1 MVSVEDALADLK
13 AAFAAMGSMDD
24 DEEEANE
31 EFAFEA
37 EESEEELEEAADE
50 ELEESQE
57 ETLEEGAELTKI
69 GKDGAVHPIDMPAGD
84 DGKASPV
91 KDAGNDMA
99 KPHPTSNAKE
109 AGGKTPASKDMGVT
123 HPGDGAKLSPETR
136 GHGAEKK
143 GKAE

>member
-1 MVSVEDALADLK
+1 ME
-13 AAFAAMGSMDD
+13 
-24 DEEEANE
+24 E
-31 EFAFEA
+31 EFAFEEVEEEL
-37 EESEEELEEAADE
+37 EESEDEELEESETEELEEAAD
-50 ELEESQE
+50 LK
-57 ETLEEGAELTKI
+57 KI

-91 KDAGNDMA
+91 GPGDNTQGGELFHPGA
-99 KPHPTSNAKE
+99 KGAEGSKSGLEGPET
-109 AGGKTPASKDMGVT
+109 KDMNVT